1 MTFKLT
7 TLHDQPDLLEEAA
20 LLLITEWP
28 RSLEARKASIE
39 TSKSTFP
46 CSILLVDVSDRDKV
60 IGFARLLEVVGDK
73 TAALVE
79 SVVVDPKLRGHGLG
93 RKLME
98 ACENH
103 VTSLGMNSLHLSTHD
118 KQHFYS
124 HLGYNDGP
132 IVSGVRHSAK
142 SIQESLVSVVG
153 LAENVSTANDAC
165 ADVKQGESMEIVNQV
180 APPPPPPPPKLPV
193 VSGNSI
199 LSMTWMV
206 KYFNQNLI

>member
-1 MTFKLT
+1 MSKNN
-7 TLHDQPDLLEEAA
+7 
-20 LLLITEWP
+20 IISS
-28 RSLEARKASIE
+28 SLKIIIS
-39 TSKSTFP
+39 
-46 CSILLVDVSDRDKV
+46 
-60 IGFARLLEVVGDK
+60 
-73 TAALVE
+73 

-142 SIQESLVSVVG
+142 SIQESLVS
-153 LAENVSTANDAC
+153 
-165 ADVKQGESMEIVNQV
+165 
-180 APPPPPPPPKLPV
+180 
-193 VSGNSI
+193 
-199 LSMTWMV
+199 
-206 KYFNQNLI
+206 